1 MGGNNADINKRYIQ
15 TKLVLINQVGVIPD
29 DKKRQ
34 AVRMVYIQYMQ
45 LDDVARVLRLPIS
58 EVRTL
63 LQI

>member
-1 MGGNNADINKRYIQ
+1 MAYRLGGNNAGINKRYIQ
-15 TKLVLINQVGVIPD
+15 D
-29 DKKRQ
+29 
-34 AVRMVYIQYMQ
+34 MQ

>member
-1 MGGNNADINKRYIQ
+1 MVGGNNADINKRYIQ
-15 TKLVLINQVGVIPD
+15 ET
-29 DKKRQ
+29 
-34 AVRMVYIQYMQ
+34 Q